1 VNDMVL
7 SLGVQY
13 VPNGTGGWQMAQGTW
28 EPAFDE
34 VVALLDAQVAETASG
49 GAVCVYHRGRPVV
62 DAWSGVADRAGTPW
76 QSDSLAVSYSTTKG
90 VTSTALHICVDRNL
104 VDYDDRVADHW
115 PEFAQHGKD
124 SITVRQV
131 LCHEAGMYDVAS
143 FLERPEQILDWDAM
157 VTGLEGMT
165 PAFEPGTNNGYHA
178 VTFGF
183 IVGEIIRRVSGLG
196 ITDFVRT
203 QIAEPLAL
211 DGCYVGLPRVEH
223 GRLVETI
230 ASPDAA
236 QLTRDPAAM
245 VRIAE
250 QLGLTIRPELI
261 AAALP
266 PAVLTGRGGDEWV
279 EQPMPS
285 GNGCFTARSLA
296 RMYACLAGG
305 GELDGVR
312 LVSDKTVARA
322 IEPQNDRPDLILGFP
337 MQWRLGYHGVLTSAA
352 VLPRGF
358 GHNGYGGSG
367 AWGDPDR
374 ELAVAY
380 TLNALGNAIAG
391 DTRFMD
397 IGGAAVRAI
406 EG

>member
-1 VNDMVL
+1 
-7 SLGVQY
+7 
-13 VPNGTGGWQMAQGTW
+13 MAQGTW

-34 VVALLDAQVAETASG
+34 VVALLDAQVAKTGSG
-49 GAVCVYHRGRPVV
+49 GAVGVYHRGRPVV
-62 DAWSGVADRAGTPW
+62 DAWSGVADLAGNPW
-76 QSDSLAVSYSTTKG
+76 QSESLAVSYSTTKG
-90 VTSTALHICVDRNL
+90 VTSTALHICADRGL
-104 VDYDDRVADHW
+104 LDYDDRVADHW

-124 SITVRQV
+124 SITVREV

-165 PAFEPGTNNGYHA
+165 PAFEPGTENGYHA

-183 IVGEIIRRVSGLG
+183 IVGEIVRRVSGLG

-211 DGCYVGLPRVEH
+211 DGCYVGLPRSEH

-230 ASPDAA
+230 TSPDAGE
-236 QLTRDPAAM
+236 LTRDPAAM
-245 VRIAE
+245 VRMAE

-266 PAVLTGRGGDEWV
+266 PAILTAHGGDEWV

-305 GELDGVR
+305 GELDGVH
-312 LVSDKTVARA
+312 LVSDKTVERA

-380 TLNALGNAIAG
+380 TLNALGEAIAG

-397 IGGAAVRAI
+397 LGGAAVRAVDR
-406 EG
+406 